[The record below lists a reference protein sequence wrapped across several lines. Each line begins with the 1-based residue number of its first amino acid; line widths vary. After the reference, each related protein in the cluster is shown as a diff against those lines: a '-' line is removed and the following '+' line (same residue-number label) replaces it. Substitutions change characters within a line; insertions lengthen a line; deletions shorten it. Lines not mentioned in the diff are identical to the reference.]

1 MHSFRGRS
9 KVRIKMTKNRTGNEK
24 SLGLVVPPEKE
35 CHQQCEMEGSRKD
48 SVECFRKEKCN

>member
-1 MHSFRGRS
+1 
-9 KVRIKMTKNRTGNEK
+9 MTKNRTGNEK